1 MAQRR
6 DRSGHPQWPR
16 PARRLRT
23 GTHVGV
29 DASAR
34 KSRRRGLGAFVVTGL
49 VVLGL
54 VAVFFFIDGG
64 LRGYAEDQI
73 EQEIAANLPDTVTG
87 DVAVSIGG
95 LSVIAQYLGGSF
107 DRVALESGALTVDGV
122 PASVHVVATDVPLD
136 QSEPVGD
143 LRGIIDL
150 EPDALNTLLAQALP
164 NDAPDASV
172 ALGQGEISYSG
183 DLEVLGF
190 PIGYRASATPSVDAD
205 ALLLTPSGASV
216 TSGGGSID
224 AGNFLSLVLGEEP
237 LRICVAQYL
246 PEGVN
251 LAGVNVTPERAR
263 LTLQSSALTLGRES
277 LTTLGSCSN
286 G

>member
-1 MAQRR
+1 V
-6 DRSGHPQWPR
+6 H
-16 PARRLRT
+16 
-23 GTHVGV
+23 
-29 DASAR
+29 ASAR
-34 KSRRRGLGAFVVTGL
+34 KSRRRGLGAVVVAGL

-54 VAVFFFIDGG
+54 VGAFFIIDGG

-73 EQEIAANLPDTVTG
+73 EQEIASNLPDTVTG

-107 DRVALESGALTVDGV
+107 ERVALESDALIVDGV

-136 QSEPVGD
+136 QSQPVGD

-150 EPDALNTLLAQALP
+150 EPDALNTLLSQSLP
-164 NDAPDASV
+164 SDAPDARV
-172 ALGQGEISYSG
+172 ELGQDEISYSG
-183 DLEVLGF
+183 SVEVLGL

-216 TSGGGSID
+216 TAGAGSID
-224 AGNFLSLVLGEEP
+224 ADNLLSLVLGEEP
-237 LRICVAQYL
+237 LRICVARYL
-246 PEGVN
+246 PEGVT

-263 LTLQSSALTLGRES
+263 LTLESSTLTLSRQS
-277 LTTLGSCSN
+277 LTTLGSCDD

>member
-1 MAQRR
+1 M
-6 DRSGHPQWPR
+6 
-16 PARRLRT
+16 
-23 GTHVGV
+23 

-34 KSRRRGLGAFVVTGL
+34 KSRRRGLGAFIVAGL
-49 VVLGL
+49 VVVGL
-54 VAVFFFIDGG
+54 VAAFFFVDGG
-64 LRGYAEDQI
+64 LRSYAEGQI
-73 EQEIAANLPDTVTG
+73 EQEIASNLPDTVTG

-107 DRVALESGALTVDGV
+107 DRVALESGTLTVDGV

-136 QSEPVGD
+136 QSQSVGD
-143 LRGIIDL
+143 VRGIIDL
-150 EPDALNTLLAQALP
+150 EPDALNTLLSQALP
-164 NDAPDASV
+164 SNVPDAGV
-172 ALGQGEISYSG
+172 ELGKDEISYSG
-183 DLEVLGF
+183 SLEVLGF

-224 AGNFLSLVLGEEP
+224 AGNLLSRVLGEEP

-246 PEGVN
+246 PEGVT
-251 LAGVNVTPERAR
+251 LAGVNVTADRAR
-263 LTLQSSALTLGRES
+263 LTLQSSSLTLSRQS
-277 LTTLGSCSN
+277 LTTLGSCTA